1 MMISELLLGISH
13 LSLAFG
19 VGFLVAGTLGLLRFP
34 DVYARL
40 HALTKADT
48 LGLGL
53 VCMGLALQAPSLAMA
68 LKYLLIWVLML
79 MASSIGATL
88 VAGTAY
94 AAGLE
99 PDLGEQKPVQLQVS
113 AKDKP

>member
-1 MMISELLLGISH
+1 MMAELLHWVGTLAITLGV
-13 LSLAFG
+13 A
-19 VGFLVAGTLGLLRFP
+19 FLVAGTLGLLRFP

-53 VCMGLALQAPSLAMA
+53 VCIGLLLQAPAVAMG

-88 VAGTAY
+88 VASTAM
-94 AAGLE
+94 AAGIE
-99 PDLGEQKPVQLQVS
+99 PQLNQQTRQPPPRDSGEEP
-113 AKDKP
+113 

>member
-1 MMISELLLGISH
+1 MMIEALFWVSQLAITLGV
-13 LSLAFG
+13 A
-19 VGFLVAGTLGLLRFP
+19 FLVAGTLGLLRFP

-88 VAGTAY
+88 VAGTAL
-94 AAGLE
+94 AAGIE
-99 PDLGEQKPVQLQVS
+99 PDLGEQKPLHLDTEEQ
-113 AKDKP
+113 P

>member
-1 MMISELLLGISH
+1 MMSSLLVLLSQLAITLGV
-13 LSLAFG
+13 A
-19 VGFLVAGTLGLLRFP
+19 FLVAGTVGLLRFP

-53 VCMGLALQAPSLAMA
+53 ICMGLAVQAPSLALA
-68 LKYLLIWVLML
+68 FKYLLIWVLML

-94 AAGLE
+94 AAGIE
-99 PDLGEQKPVQLQVS
+99 PDLGVQKPLRLN
-113 AKDKP
+113 KRNRL

>member
-1 MMISELLLGISH
+1 MMSELLLI
-13 LSLAFG
+13 LSQLAVSLG
-19 VGFLVAGTLGLLRFP
+19 VAFLVAGTLGLLRFP

-40 HALTKADT
+40 HSLTKADT

-53 VCMGLALQAPSLAMA
+53 ICLGLALQAPYFALA
-68 LKYLLIWVLML
+68 LKYLMIWVLML

-94 AAGLE
+94 AAGID
-99 PDLGEQKPVQLQVS
+99 PDLGAQRPLRLNERNRL
-113 AKDKP
+113 

>member
-1 MMISELLLGISH
+1 MITELLQGVSQ
-13 LSLAFG
+13 LAITLG

-53 VCMGLALQAPSLAMA
+53 VCMGLALQAPGLAMA
-68 LKYLLIWVLML
+68 FKYLLIWVLML

-88 VAGTAY
+88 VAGTAL
-94 AAGLE
+94 AAGIE
-99 PDLGEQKPVQLQVS
+99 PDLGAQKPLRIRG
-113 AKDKP
+113 DLL

>member
-1 MMISELLLGISH
+1 MITEILLWVSQLMVT
-13 LSLAFG
+13 AG
-19 VGFLVAGTLGLLRFP
+19 VVFLVAGTLGLLRFP

-53 VCMGLALQAPSLAMA
+53 VCMGLALQAPGLAMA

-94 AAGLE
+94 AAGIE
-99 PDLGEQKPVQLQVS
+99 PNLGEQKPLHLDS
-113 AKDKP
+113 EDAP

>member
-1 MMISELLLGISH
+1 MMISVFFHWISQLAVTLGV
-13 LSLAFG
+13 A
-19 VGFLVAGTLGLLRFP
+19 FLVAGTVGLLRFP

-53 VCMGLALQAPSLAMA
+53 ICMGLALQASGLAMA
-68 LKYLLIWVLML
+68 FKYLLIWVLML

-94 AAGLE
+94 AAGIE
-99 PDLGEQKPVQLQVS
+99 PDLGAQKPLRLH
-113 AKDKP
+113 KRNRL

>member
-1 MMISELLLGISH
+1 MMSIEFSFWFSRLAITLGV
-13 LSLAFG
+13 AF
-19 VGFLVAGTLGLLRFP
+19 LIAGTLGLLRFP

-53 VCMGLALQAPSLAMA
+53 VCLGMALQAASLPLA

-88 VAGTAY
+88 VASTAY
-94 AAGLE
+94 AAGIE
-99 PDLGEQKPVQLQVS
+99 PDLGPQKPLHLRTEE
-113 AKDKP
+113 DP

>member
-1 MMISELLLGISH
+1 MTEVLLWISH
-13 LSLAFG
+13 LGLILGIAFLIG
-19 VGFLVAGTLGLLRFP
+19 GTLGLLRFP

-53 VCMGLALQAPSLAMA
+53 VCMSLALQAPHLAMGF
-68 LKYLLIWVLML
+68 KYLLIWVLML

-99 PDLGEQKPVQLQVS
+99 PNLGEQ
-113 AKDKP
+113 